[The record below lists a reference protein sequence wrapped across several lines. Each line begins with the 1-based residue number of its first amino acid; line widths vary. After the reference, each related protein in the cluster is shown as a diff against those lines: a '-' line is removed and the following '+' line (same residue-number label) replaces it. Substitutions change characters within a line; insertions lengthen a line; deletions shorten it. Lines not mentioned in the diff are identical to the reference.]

1 MEAVAYGL
9 DLLPKDF
16 WDLTFHEFFCI
27 QKGRNDRLEMSMRT
41 EWERTRW
48 LACVLLQPH
57 TKKNSNLTPQKL
69 VRFEWEKKVEKIDKE
84 ERKKR
89 AEYALKKY
97 KIEDGAEE
105 SISQIKS

>member
-1 MEAVAYGL
+1 
-9 DLLPKDF
+9 
-16 WDLTFHEFFCI
+16 
-27 QKGRNDRLEMSMRT
+27 
-41 EWERTRW
+41 
-48 LACVLLQPH
+48 
-57 TKKNSNLTPQKL
+57 

-105 SISQIKS
+105 SID